1 MISLILTPEQKQ
13 RKIVVDIQMRIA
25 VQTLIVKLME
35 MTKNESNNR

>member
-25 VQTLIVKLME
+25 VQTLIAKLME